1 MAELKHTEVYKK
13 CDLSNLGFKNTDEI
27 GSCDQLIG
35 QDRAVRALN
44 FGLGMNNRG
53 YHIYIAGRSGVGK
66 STSVKHMLESIS
78 KDKPQPFD
86 WCYVYNF
93 IDPTEP
99 KAFTLPTGTGKLF
112 KKDMEDFIELL
123 KENLPKAFETK
134 EYEEERQNLT
144 NIFQRDKNILFDN
157 LQEFAKTEEM
167 QVQFTPTGIVTI
179 PIVGGK
185 PITQEDYAKLDDS
198 FKEIIRKR
206 KEVVENEIS
215 SVVKKVRKMDQ
226 EFMDK
231 VKELEQKVA
240 LFAVQNI
247 VDNLREKYTDKS
259 QILEYLAEVQKHILD
274 NIYTFLPDRGSNAPP
289 GFPLAMPKPEPTFT
303 EYKVNVFIDNSNTEG
318 APVIFETHPTY
329 TNLFGSIEREAR
341 FGALVTDFTMIH
353 AGSIAKA
360 NGGYL
365 VVEANDLFKYPLV
378 WDSLKKVLENRELRI
393 EDVSQ
398 HYGLMSTMGMRPEPM
413 ELNVKVIIMG
423 NPQIYNLLYTYDEDF
438 RKLFKVKAD
447 FDSVVK
453 KDDDILYKY
462 CCLIKSIGEK
472 ENLKTFDRSGVEAIL
487 EYSTRLAGDQ
497 DKLSVQFGAISKIIK
512 EANYWS
518 EVNGNNKNIKRADVE
533 RAIDEMIYRSNMIE
547 EKIREMITDGN
558 IMISTSGQT
567 VGQINGLAVY
577 NMGDY
582 AFGKPNRITCETYIG
597 AEGLIN
603 IERRAK
609 LSGNIHD
616 KGVLILNGYLGAKY
630 AQDIPLSLSAS
641 LGFEQTY
648 EMIDGDSASAAELV
662 ALLSSL
668 SEIPIK
674 QCFAITGSVNQK
686 GQIQPIGGVNEK
698 VEGFFHVC
706 KEKGLNGENG
716 VLIPHQNVQNLML
729 KKEVIEAVKN
739 KKFHIHSIETI
750 EDALQ
755 ILTGTPAGQM
765 LSDGSYKEGT
775 VNYLV
780 SKKLKQLAEEYRK
793 SVKGAKNTSGGG
805 QDSENNSEE
814 LSS

>member
-27 GSCDQLIG
+27 GGCDQLIG

-53 YHIYIAGRSGVGK
+53 YHIYIAGKSGVGK
-66 STSVKHMLESIS
+66 STSVKHMLETIS

-99 KAFTLPTGTGKLF
+99 KVFTLPTGTGKLF

-134 EYEEERQNLT
+134 EYEEEKQKLT
-144 NIFQRDKNILFDN
+144 NIFQRDKNILFDE

-185 PITQEDYAKLDDS
+185 PITQEDYTKLDDS

-231 VKELEQKVA
+231 VKELEKKVA

-247 VDNLREKYTDKS
+247 VDNLREKYTDKQ
-259 QILEYLAEVQKHILD
+259 QILDYLSEVQKHILE
-274 NIYTFLPDRGSNAPP
+274 NIYTFLPDSGSNAPP
-289 GFPLAMPKPEPTFT
+289 GFPVAMPKPEPTFT

-398 HYGLMSTMGMRPEPM
+398 HYGLMSTVGMRPEPM

-462 CCLIKSIGEK
+462 CCLIKSLAEK
-472 ENLKTFDRSGVEAIL
+472 EKLKSFDRSGVEAII
-487 EYSTRLAGDQ
+487 EYSTRIAGDQ

-518 EVNGNNKNIKRADVE
+518 EVNGNNKSIKRKDVQ
-533 RAIDEMIYRSNMIE
+533 RAIDEMVHRSNMIE

-558 IMISTSGQT
+558 IMIDTEGQT

-582 AFGKPNRITCETYIG
+582 AFGKPSRITCETFMG
-597 AEGLIN
+597 SDGLVN

-616 KGVLILNGYLGAKY
+616 KGVLILNGYIGANY
-630 AQDIPLSLSAS
+630 AQKIPLSLSAS
-641 LGFEQTY
+641 LGFEQSY

-662 ALLSSL
+662 TLLSSL
-668 SEIPIK
+668 AEAPIK

-698 VEGFFHVC
+698 VEGFYHVC
-706 KEKGLNGENG
+706 KEKGLTGKNG
-716 VLIPHQNVQNLML
+716 VLIPHQNVKNLML

-739 KKFHIHSIETI
+739 KKFHVYPIETI
-750 EDALQ
+750 DDALE
-755 ILTGTPAGQM
+755 ILTGMKTGTKDK
-765 LSDGSYKEGT
+765 DGNYKENT
-775 VNYLV
+775 INFLVN
-780 SKKLKQLAEEYRK
+780 KKLSEFAKEYK
-793 SVKGAKNTSGGG
+793 KLTSGSK
-805 QDSENNSEE
+805 SETANNDNTDD
-814 LSS
+814 